1 MDSQNKKHS
10 PLRLLSSFH
19 MNEDGTAMTE
29 FVVVLPIFI
38 LMFVGMNELYKTN
51 RQGLRAKI
59 TAAKSTWQASMD
71 VANASQFGAF
81 EHKLNFIAAAQEFN
95 RTTGSGLPYAYSLMR
110 TTGLLS
116 SATRGEADRATNVLG
131 LAGAQRPSGNYPRVS
146 SPTFA
151 KYITDDSS
159 TNSVSVWGPLNVYQA
174 SAVLSN
180 LGPNQPHA
188 AGIRYGLVKGEFS
201 GSHENPYGT
210 IEMGDEY
217 SMLVPPRPVEGIVGE
232 HITIGFSRLSARKD
246 RCLKNVLKIDY
257 SFSYMRNCR

>member
-1 MDSQNKKHS
+1 
-10 PLRLLSSFH
+10 
-19 MNEDGTAMTE
+19 MTE

-38 LMFVGMNELYKTN
+38 LMFVGINELYKTN

-81 EHKLNFIAAAQEFN
+81 EHKLNFLAAANDFN
-95 RTTGSGLPYAYSLMR
+95 RTTGDGIPYAYSLMR
-110 TTGLLS
+110 ATGLLS
-116 SATRGEADRATNVLG
+116 SASRGEAERSTSVLG
-131 LAGAQRPSGNYPRVS
+131 LAGQQRPSGNYPRAT

-159 TNSVSVWGPLNVYQA
+159 TNSVSVWGPLNVYQP
-174 SAVLSN
+174 SAILSN

-201 GSHENPYGT
+201 GTHSNPYGS
-210 IEMGDEY
+210 IEMGDAY

-246 RCLKNVLKIDY
+246 NCLKNVLKIDY
-257 SFSYMRNCR
+257 SFSYMSNCR